1 MDDEFARNMKENLKS
16 GRTARRNQEKIKK
29 TLEVIDE
36 EFFYEHVIGDIFFYN
51 FHLDD
56 EGKLDE
62 ILRLGNIIRGI
73 KEIL

>member
-1 MDDEFARNMKENLKS
+1 MTEK
-16 GRTARRNQEKIKK
+16 EKIKK
-29 TLEVIDE
+29 ALELLDE
-36 EFFYEHVIGDIFFYN
+36 EFFYERVIGDFFYN

>member
-1 MDDEFARNMKENLKS
+1 MNDK
-16 GRTARRNQEKIKK
+16 EKIKK

-51 FHLDD
+51 FYLDD

>member
-1 MDDEFARNMKENLKS
+1 MNDK
-16 GRTARRNQEKIKK
+16 EKIKK

>member
-1 MDDEFARNMKENLKS
+1 MDDK
-16 GRTARRNQEKIKK
+16 EKIKK

-62 ILRLGNIIRGI
+62 ILRLGNKIRGI

>member
-1 MDDEFARNMKENLKS
+1 MTQTDN
-16 GRTARRNQEKIKK
+16 EKIKK

-62 ILRLGNIIRGI
+62 ILRLGDIIRGI

>member
-1 MDDEFARNMKENLKS
+1 MDDK
-16 GRTARRNQEKIKK
+16 EKIKK

-73 KEIL
+73 KEILGK

>member
-1 MDDEFARNMKENLKS
+1 MDDK
-16 GRTARRNQEKIKK
+16 EKIKK

-36 EFFYEHVIGDIFFYN
+36 EFLYEHVIGDIFFYN

>member
-1 MDDEFARNMKENLKS
+1 MNDK
-16 GRTARRNQEKIKK
+16 EKIKK

-51 FHLDD
+51 FYLDD

-62 ILRLGNIIRGI
+62 ILRLGKIIRGI